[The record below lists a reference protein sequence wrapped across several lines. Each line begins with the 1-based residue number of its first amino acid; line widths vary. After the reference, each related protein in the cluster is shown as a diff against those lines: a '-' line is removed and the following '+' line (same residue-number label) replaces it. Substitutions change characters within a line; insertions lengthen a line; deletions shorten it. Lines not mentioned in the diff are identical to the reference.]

1 MIHTRFGSTVTI
13 KANLGKHFIV
23 GYRAPITLVAI
34 DVTYANKPGAIYH
47 DYAAA
52 EHLKADDGWQE
63 IFRAINEAP
72 KRQVDKYDLNRIL
85 ARL

>member
-13 KANLGKHFIV
+13 KANLGKHCIV

-34 DVTYANKPGAIYH
+34 DVTYTNKPGVIYH

-63 IFRAINEAP
+63 VFKASNEAP
-72 KRQVDKYDLNRIL
+72 KRTVDPRDLKRIL